1 MLHDMLGF
9 LNAMSKY
16 FHVQRL
22 PISKCARQNIICL
35 LRGVRS
41 LKSIGP
47 VVRKPGELPGFA
59 LLLMLLFLL
68 LLTYPLSMVLV
79 EMVPALNSTSF
90 LLVMLKYVVGT
101 SHHLFVPLGILVI
114 RADLR
119 GIVVDIYRWKLQKR
133 RGIKILF
140 PLFKIQKRP
149 GVQIRFPLFRKGGT
163 NQSKSFEMTM
173 EEMQRELGLGV
184 DCG

>member
-9 LNAMSKY
+9 LNAMTKY
-16 FHVQRL
+16 LHVQCL

-47 VVRKPGELPGFA
+47 VVRKPGELPSFA
-59 LLLMLLFLL
+59 LLLLLLFLL

-119 GIVVDIYRWKLQKR
+119 GIVVDIYRWEM
-133 RGIKILF
+133 
-140 PLFKIQKRP
+140 QKRP
-149 GVQIRFPLFRKGGT
+149 GVQILFPLFRKGGT

>member
-1 MLHDMLGF
+1 MCSVYLFRNVRGKTSS
-9 LNAMSKY
+9 AS
-16 FHVQRL
+16 
-22 PISKCARQNIICL
+22 

-47 VVRKPGELPGFA
+47 IVRKPGELPSFA
-59 LLLMLLFLL
+59 LLLVLLFLL

-119 GIVVDIYRWKLQKR
+119 GIVVDIYRWQM
-133 RGIKILF
+133 
-140 PLFKIQKRP
+140 QKRP
-149 GVQIRFPLFRKGGT
+149 GVQILFPLFRKGGT

>member
-1 MLHDMLGF
+1 MCSVYLFRNVRGKTLSASF
-9 LNAMSKY
+9 
-16 FHVQRL
+16 
-22 PISKCARQNIICL
+22 
-35 LRGVRS
+35 RGVRS

-47 VVRKPGELPGFA
+47 VVRKPGELPSFA
-59 LLLMLLFLL
+59 LLLLLLFLL

-119 GIVVDIYRWKLQKR
+119 GIVVDIYRWEM
-133 RGIKILF
+133 
-140 PLFKIQKRP
+140 QKRP
-149 GVQIRFPLFRKGGT
+149 GVQILFPLFRKGGT

>member
-1 MLHDMLGF
+1 M
-9 LNAMSKY
+9 
-16 FHVQRL
+16 
-22 PISKCARQNIICL
+22 
-35 LRGVRS
+35 RS

-47 VVRKPGELPGFA
+47 VVRKPGELPSFA
-59 LLLMLLFLL
+59 LLLLLLFLL

-119 GIVVDIYRWKLQKR
+119 GIVVDIYRWEM
-133 RGIKILF
+133 
-140 PLFKIQKRP
+140 QKRP
-149 GVQIRFPLFRKGGT
+149 GVQILFPLFRKGGT

>member
-1 MLHDMLGF
+1 MCSVYQFRNVRGKTLSAF
-9 LNAMSKY
+9 
-16 FHVQRL
+16 
-22 PISKCARQNIICL
+22 P
-35 LRGVRS
+35 RGVRS

-119 GIVVDIYRWKLQKR
+119 GIVVDIYRWKVQKE
-133 RGIKILF
+133 
-140 PLFKIQKRP
+140 P
-149 GVQIRFPLFRKGGT
+149 GVQIFFPLFRKGGT

>member
-1 MLHDMLGF
+1 MCSVYLFRNVRGKKLS
-9 LNAMSKY
+9 AS
-16 FHVQRL
+16 
-22 PISKCARQNIICL
+22 

-47 VVRKPGELPGFA
+47 VVRKPGELPSFA
-59 LLLMLLFLL
+59 LLLLLLFLL

-119 GIVVDIYRWKLQKR
+119 GIVVDIYRWKLQK
-133 RGIKILF
+133 GPGEQIL
-140 PLFKIQKRP
+140 
-149 GVQIRFPLFRKGGT
+149 FPLFRKGGT

>member
-1 MLHDMLGF
+1 MT
-9 LNAMSKY
+9 KY
-16 FHVQRL
+16 LHVQCL

-47 VVRKPGELPGFA
+47 VVRKPGELPSFA
-59 LLLMLLFLL
+59 LLLMLLLLL

-119 GIVVDIYRWKLQKR
+119 GIVVDIYR
-133 RGIKILF
+133 
-140 PLFKIQKRP
+140 
-149 GVQIRFPLFRKGGT
+149 
-163 NQSKSFEMTM
+163 
-173 EEMQRELGLGV
+173 
-184 DCG
+184 

>member
-1 MLHDMLGF
+1 MCSVYLFRNVRGKTSS
-9 LNAMSKY
+9 AS
-16 FHVQRL
+16 
-22 PISKCARQNIICL
+22 

-47 VVRKPGELPGFA
+47 VVRKPGELPCLA
-59 LLLMLLFLL
+59 LLLVLLFLL

-119 GIVVDIYRWKLQKR
+119 GIVVDIYRWQM
-133 RGIKILF
+133 
-140 PLFKIQKRP
+140 QKRP
-149 GVQIRFPLFRKGGT
+149 GVQILFPLFRKGGT

>member
-1 MLHDMLGF
+1 MCSVYLVRNVRGKTLSASF
-9 LNAMSKY
+9 
-16 FHVQRL
+16 
-22 PISKCARQNIICL
+22 
-35 LRGVRS
+35 RGVRS

-47 VVRKPGELPGFA
+47 IVRKPGELPSFA
-59 LLLMLLFLL
+59 LLLLLLFLL

-119 GIVVDIYRWKLQKR
+119 GIVVDIYRWEM
-133 RGIKILF
+133 
-140 PLFKIQKRP
+140 QKRP
-149 GVQIRFPLFRKGGT
+149 GVQIHFPLFRKGGT

>member
-1 MLHDMLGF
+1 MCSVYQFRNVRGKTLSAF
-9 LNAMSKY
+9 
-16 FHVQRL
+16 
-22 PISKCARQNIICL
+22 P
-35 LRGVRS
+35 RGVRS

-47 VVRKPGELPGFA
+47 VVRKPGELPSFA

-119 GIVVDIYRWKLQKR
+119 GIVVDIYRWKMQK
-133 RGIKILF
+133 GPGVQILF
-140 PLFKIQKRP
+140 PLS
-149 GVQIRFPLFRKGGT
+149 RKGGT

>member
-1 MLHDMLGF
+1 MT
-9 LNAMSKY
+9 KY
-16 FHVQRL
+16 FHVQCL
-22 PISKCARQNIICL
+22 PFSKCARQNIICL

-47 VVRKPGELPGFA
+47 VVRKPGELPSFA

-119 GIVVDIYRWKLQKR
+119 GIVVDIYRWKVQKGPLAYKYFFLFSER
-133 RGIKILF
+133 EERIKANRL
-140 PLFKIQKRP
+140 R
-149 GVQIRFPLFRKGGT
+149 
-163 NQSKSFEMTM
+163 
-173 EEMQRELGLGV
+173 
-184 DCG
+184 

>member
-1 MLHDMLGF
+1 MPLVNIF
-9 LNAMSKY
+9 
-16 FHVQRL
+16 
-22 PISKCARQNIICL
+22 KCSVYLFRNVRGKTLSAFF
-35 LRGVRS
+35 RGVRS

-47 VVRKPGELPGFA
+47 VVRKPGELPSFA
-59 LLLMLLFLL
+59 LLLLLLFLL

-119 GIVVDIYRWKLQKR
+119 GIVVDIYRCKVAKR
-133 RGIKILF
+133 TWRTNTFSPFQEGGNK
-140 PLFKIQKRP
+140 PK
-149 GVQIRFPLFRKGGT
+149 QI
-163 NQSKSFEMTM
+163 
-173 EEMQRELGLGV
+173 V
-184 DCG
+184 

>member
-1 MLHDMLGF
+1 M
-9 LNAMSKY
+9 
-16 FHVQRL
+16 
-22 PISKCARQNIICL
+22 
-35 LRGVRS
+35 RS

-47 VVRKPGELPGFA
+47 VVRKPGELPSFA
-59 LLLMLLFLL
+59 LLLVLLFLL

-119 GIVVDIYRWKLQKR
+119 GIVLDIYRWEM
-133 RGIKILF
+133 
-140 PLFKIQKRP
+140 QKRP
-149 GVQIRFPLFRKGGT
+149 GVKIHFPLFRKGGT

>member
-9 LNAMSKY
+9 LNAMTKH

-47 VVRKPGELPGFA
+47 VVRKPGELPSFA

-119 GIVVDIYRWKLQKR
+119 GIVVDIYRWRLQK
-133 RGIKILF
+133 GHGVQILF
-140 PLFKIQKRP
+140 PLS
-149 GVQIRFPLFRKGGT
+149 RKGGT